1 MGININI
8 QKAIWQNNHLE
19 KQYAPHGAYDPL
31 SHGFLTTLIVTG
43 MISTLWVRPHIQSE
57 SSWLL
62 LSTPSVF
69 ELIGITP
76 QFVYKLSNNQS
87 SLNWYYS
94 FKNFY
99 CFYKVG
105 SSELFGSYF
114 YFIKPQWS
122 GCFSPLVQ
130 AFFSVVGM
138 SQPVLWPLDIPFC
151 LFISAFFPLFPLP
164 PSDVFQAWQIMCNH
178 GSLLTVII
186 CYTMQFM
193 PVDIYWF
200 LFQANIV

>member
-19 KQYAPHGAYDPL
+19 KQYASPGAYDLL
-31 SHGFLTTLIVTG
+31 SHGFLTIFIVAD

-69 ELIGITP
+69 ELVGITS

-87 SLNWYYS
+87 SLNWCYS

-99 CFYKVG
+99 CFYKIG

-114 YFIKPQWS
+114 YFIKPQWP

-130 AFFSVVGM
+130 AFLSVVGM
-138 SQPVLWPLDIPFC
+138 FQLVLWPLYVPFC
-151 LFISAFFPLFPLP
+151 LFISTSCLLSLLP
-164 PSDVFQAWQIMCNH
+164 PSTLRIRETPVMFSRHDKLCAIMEVFRQWLFATQCN
-178 GSLLTVII
+178 SCL
-186 CYTMQFM
+186 
-193 PVDIYWF
+193 
-200 LFQANIV
+200 

>member
-1 MGININI
+1 
-8 QKAIWQNNHLE
+8 
-19 KQYAPHGAYDPL
+19 
-31 SHGFLTTLIVTG
+31 
-43 MISTLWVRPHIQSE
+43 MISTLWVRPHMQSE

-69 ELIGITP
+69 KLIGITS

-87 SLNWYYS
+87 RLKWRYS

-122 GCFSPLVQ
+122 CCFSPLVQ
-130 AFFSVVGM
+130 AFPSIVGM
-138 SQPVLWPLDIPFC
+138 SQPVLWPLDVPFC
-151 LFISAFFPLFPLP
+151 LFISASCPPFPLP
-164 PSDVFQAWQIMCNH
+164 PPTLRIRGTQWCFPGMTNYVQSWKSFDSDYLLHNAIHACRYLLIPFSSQYRIRFI
-178 GSLLTVII
+178 SLSLEHRK
-186 CYTMQFM
+186 
-193 PVDIYWF
+193 
-200 LFQANIV
+200 

>member
-1 MGININI
+1 M
-8 QKAIWQNNHLE
+8 L
-19 KQYAPHGAYDPL
+19 PPGAYDLL
-31 SHGFLTTLIVTG
+31 SHGFLTTFIVTG

-69 ELIGITP
+69 ELIGITS

-87 SLNWYYS
+87 RLNWCYS

-99 CFYKVG
+99 CFYKVR

-122 GCFSPLVQ
+122 CCFSPLVQ
-130 AFFSVVGM
+130 AFPSVVGM
-138 SQPVLWPLDIPFC
+138 SQPVLWPLDVPFC
-151 LFISAFFPLFPLP
+151 LFISASCPLSHFPRQPWELEG

-178 GSLLTVII
+178 GSLSTVII